1 METERIRQWC
11 QDNLVGEKNEYM
23 LGTGDG
29 SQTEKALIGFAIE
42 IIERWE
48 SRNPAVF
55 LRK

>member
-29 SQTEKALIGFAIE
+29 SQTEKALIGFAAE